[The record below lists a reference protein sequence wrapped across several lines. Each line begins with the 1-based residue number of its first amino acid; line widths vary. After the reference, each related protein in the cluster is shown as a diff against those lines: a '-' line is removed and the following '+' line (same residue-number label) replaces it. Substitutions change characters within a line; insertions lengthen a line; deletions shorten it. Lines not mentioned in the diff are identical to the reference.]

1 MKYTVVIPTLG
12 LSHRTTKLLAAL
24 CLCEKVEKIILIHNT
39 VTELS
44 KITFDKIIHVS
55 FHKNSFVNKSWN
67 IGVLLAET
75 EFVALCNDDIN
86 FDPDI
91 AFSVNVGDCIVGQ
104 SWDNYQL
111 KKQEQKFCR
120 TSVIDTRPH
129 GWGCLLLFRKE
140 LYKPIPEDLLIA
152 CGDDWLF
159 QEMQPAQMSDLMVE
173 TEMSTSCS
181 TGDFYLQCEKD
192 IELFKTKYKQNGT
205 R

>member
-12 LSHRTTKLLAAL
+12 LSHRTPKLLADL
-24 CLCEKVEKIILIHNT
+24 CACEKVEHIILIHNANSDLINI
-39 VTELS
+39 VNN
-44 KITFDKIIHVS
+44 KIQHAQPS
-55 FHKNSFVNKSWN
+55 QNLFVNKSWN
-67 IGVLLAET
+67 LATALAET
-75 EFVALCNDDIN
+75 ELVALCNDDIN
-86 FDPDI
+86 FNPDI

-159 QEMQPAQMSDLMVE
+159 QEMQPAQMSDLMIE

-192 IELFKTKYKQNGT
+192 IELFKTKYKRNGT
-205 R
+205 L